1 MICNMYIS
9 IIKTTFFNFY
19 CQVCLMAHH
28 CHCHSNCCKYKDMQE
43 VCCLLQRYHPL
54 LRAKHSRLIRI
65 AFFEN
70 LKPAVKRAVAEA
82 TLNERHTSSSEDEE
96 SNEED
101 SSEEIATR
109 KTATKNRVQRREREQ
124 VMKVAVIKRAEKG
137 ALMKFKSKRN

>member
-1 MICNMYIS
+1 
-9 IIKTTFFNFY
+9 
-19 CQVCLMAHH
+19 
-28 CHCHSNCCKYKDMQE
+28 MQE

-70 LKPAVKRAVAEA
+70 LKPAVKRAAAEA
-82 TLNERHTSSSEDEE
+82 TVNERHSSSSEDEE

-101 SSEEIATR
+101 SSGKIATR
-109 KTATKNRVQRREREQ
+109 KTATKKRVRRREREQ